1 MVVRASSRR
10 QSALLLLVA
19 VLVLFAST
27 AMVQQQRIAR
37 PPCSPPGRLFQ
48 RCTNLPVRGA
58 SLYWTNHAANAFR
71 APQATSGWVAGGVNT
86 ELASTMAGRSL
97 FIASHSQGGKS
108 AVSVLMTYLESTTT
122 TPSGSPCPLG
132 RPPSTRA
139 ACTPST
145 RRWRSAEQHGAEHCV
160 ACRAAQWRGNR
171 DAQHGRAEPAERPEP
186 AGSPGKSRGRG
197 GIHTT
202 ASPRKF
208 FFPRVGWN

>member
-108 AVSVLMTYLESTTT
+108 AVSVLMTYLESTAT

-139 ACTPST
+139 ARTPST
-145 RRWRSAEQHGAEHCV
+145 RRWRCRGTARCTV
-160 ACRAAQWRGNR
+160 AGKSRRAAWPRR
-171 DAQHGRAEPAERPEP
+171 TC
-186 AGSPGKSRGRG
+186 GKSRGRW

-202 ASPRKF
+202 ASPRI
-208 FFPRVGWN
+208 FFPTRGMELRVVGDVFCQSYKKNSYE